1 MRLVK
6 IMKKNMMEVAFILPL
21 LIFIAYIN
29 IYPIIEGVIL
39 GFTRLGKFTLS
50 NYHVLQT
57 QYTPPVS
64 VATTNLLLYV
74 PLALFIE
81 FALALFTALLL
92 NRSFR
97 GRSVFRAIIILP
109 YGVATVVSAI
119 AFTFVFSP
127 TGWYANE
134 FIIKLGLVH
143 TDINWTV
150 GVLGFLSVAIADS
163 WKTFPLIMLILLG
176 GLQMIP
182 DNLYEAAAVDGASQ
196 IQQFRHI
203 TLPNLY
209 PFIMIALIIR
219 AVSEFN
225 ILALPLILVGRN
237 VVFLGTMS
245 YSIYETFS
253 VGSSELSASAATIL
267 LGIIL
272 VFVIVYVYI
281 SNRMV
286 GDQSAE

>member
-1 MRLVK
+1 
-6 IMKKNMMEVAFILPL
+6 
-21 LIFIAYIN
+21 
-29 IYPIIEGVIL
+29 
-39 GFTRLGKFTLS
+39 
-50 NYHVLQT
+50 
-57 QYTPPVS
+57 
-64 VATTNLLLYV
+64 
-74 PLALFIE
+74 
-81 FALALFTALLL
+81 TALLL

-143 TDINWTV
+143 ADINWTV

>member
-143 TDINWTV
+143 ADINWTV

>member
-143 TDINWTV
+143 ADINWTV

-281 SNRMV
+281 SNKMV